1 MRVVF
6 MGTPAFAVP
15 ILAMLLVRHQVVAVY
30 SRPDRPS
37 GRGRRIAQPPV
48 VRAAAEA
55 GVEVRQ
61 PATLRGA
68 DAVSRLQG
76 DRPDVVVVAA
86 YGAILPPDVLSVPR
100 HGCMN
105 VHASL
110 LPRWRGAA
118 PVQRAILAGD
128 AMTGVSVMKMEE
140 GLDTGP
146 WCLQESLPVG
156 NRTAAE
162 LTAELASLGAAAM
175 ERALDGLD
183 AGTLEWHA
191 QDESQATY
199 AAKVTRA
206 DVALDPTLTVE
217 QALARVRASGPSAP
231 SRLSIMDRT
240 ITVLTAHR
248 HDGWVLPGMASC
260 ERELVL
266 GVADGA
272 VRLDAIVPEGRSVM
286 SAESYVRGA
295 RLHGACEWGPA

>member
-1 MRVVF
+1 MRVIF

-15 ILAMLLVRHQVVAVY
+15 TLAMLLSDHEVLAVY
-30 SRPDRPS
+30 SRPDRPT
-37 GRGRRIAQPPV
+37 GRGRRLSQPPV
-48 VRAAAEA
+48 VQAAFAA

-68 DAVSRLQG
+68 DAVSRLQA
-76 DRPDVVVVAA
+76 DRPDVIVVAA
-86 YGAILPPDVLSVPR
+86 YGAILPPGVLAVPR
-100 HGCMN
+100 HGCLN

-128 AMTGVSVMKMEE
+128 TLTGVSVMRMEE

-146 WCLQESLPVG
+146 WCLQETVPVDA
-156 NRTAAE
+156 RTADD
-162 LTAELASLGAAAM
+162 LTGELAVVGAAAM
-175 ERALDGLD
+175 RRALEGLA
-183 AGTLEWHA
+183 AGSLEWHD
-191 QDESQATY
+191 QDERQATY

-206 DVALDPTLTVE
+206 DVALDPTITVQ

-231 SRLSIMDRT
+231 CRVAIMGRS
-240 ITVLTAHR
+240 ITVLSAHR
-248 HDGWVLPGMASC
+248 HDGWVVSGMASC

-272 VRLDAIVPEGRSVM
+272 IRLDAIVPEGRSAM
-286 SAESYVRGA
+286 SAEAYVRGA
-295 RLHGACEWGPA
+295 RLHGGCEWGQV